1 MLQPFLMRNNKLLK
15 LIHPFGPPDI
25 AWILQV
31 YLILQERLKLVDIL
45 IIIIIII
52 YNYYN
57 RINGTTL
64 LNMLHKIISL
74 VGILPSSIDK
84 DDVISCFFSS
94 PHCCPAT
101 SFISSSNWPSL
112 PALKYFSEHHH
123 GNKQQRIDLS
133 SHAEW
138 NYTETT
144 VKNVILLLSLLLL
157 LLLLLLVSDRSV
169 KR

>member
-45 IIIIIII
+45 IIIMIII
-52 YNYYN
+52 YNYN

-94 PHCCPAT
+94 PHCCTAT
-101 SFISSSNWPSL
+101 SSILSSNWPSL

-157 LLLLLLVSDRSV
+157 LLLLLVSDRSV

>member
-1 MLQPFLMRNNKLLK
+1 MRNNKLLK
-15 LIHPFGPPDI
+15 LIHPFEPPDI

-31 YLILQERLKLVDIL
+31 YLILQERLKSVDIL

-52 YNYYN
+52 YNYN

-64 LNMLHKIISL
+64 LQMLHKIISL

-101 SFISSSNWPSL
+101 SSISSSNWPSL
-112 PALKYFSEHHH
+112 PALNNFSEHHH
-123 GNKQQRIDLS
+123 GNKQQQTDLS
-133 SHAEW
+133 SHSEW

-144 VKNVILLLSLLLL
+144 MKNVIVLLLL
-157 LLLLLLVSDRSV
+157 LLLLLYYYCYY
-169 KR
+169 